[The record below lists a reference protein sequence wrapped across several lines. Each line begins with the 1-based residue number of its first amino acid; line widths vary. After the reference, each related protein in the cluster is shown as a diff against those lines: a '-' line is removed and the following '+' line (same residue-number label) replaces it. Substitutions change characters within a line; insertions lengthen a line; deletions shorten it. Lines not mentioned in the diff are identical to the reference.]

1 MSEIVP
7 TILSETPD
15 DYKLQV
21 QKIHPFARRV
31 HIDIT
36 DGDFA
41 PSFTID
47 ESHIWWPEEWV
58 IDIHAMVASPEQHVD
73 KLIALKPS
81 LIIFHVESSQ
91 NLLPVIQKIKQQNI
105 SAGVALLRTT
115 VPADVSDIIKAVD
128 HVMIFSG
135 ELGQYGGKAS
145 MMQLEKVRLI
155 KNINKSVEI
164 GWDGGVN
171 IENAFTLSQGGID
184 VLNTGGAIQKAADS
198 KAVYDELVKEINK
211 RGVI

>member
-7 TILSETPD
+7 TILSDNPD

-21 QKIHPFARRV
+21 QKIHPFAKRV
-31 HIDIT
+31 HVDIT

-41 PSFTID
+41 PNFTINPTQ
-47 ESHIWWPEEWV
+47 IWWPQEWV
-58 IDIHAMVASPEQHVD
+58 IDIHAMVASPEQFVD

-81 LIIFHVESSQ
+81 MIIFHVEASQ
-91 NLLPVIQKIKQQNI
+91 NIVPVLQKIKQQNI
-105 SAGVALLRTT
+105 SAGIALLRST
-115 VPADVSDIIKAVD
+115 VPADVSEAIKVAD

-135 ELGQYGGKAS
+135 NLGEYGGKAS

-155 KNINKSVEI
+155 KSINPSVEI

-171 IENAFTLSQGGID
+171 QENAFTLSQGGID
-184 VLNTGGAIQKAADS
+184 VLNTGGAIQNSQDPKTS
-198 KAVYDELVKEINK
+198 YDDLVKEINK